1 MKTKNKVLPA
11 MTKLRDRN
19 SRGASIRSRRNMTN
33 TQPRQ
38 TMGLEYTSLRTNPEH
53 KTYRNKESDR
63 EGKIT
68 EKPEVKIVNDILEHS
83 AEHRSLRII
92 VRSASAIATHKVTS
106 IPNNQQ

>member
-11 MTKLRDRN
+11 MTKPRDRN
-19 SRGASIRSRRNMTN
+19 SRGGSIRSRRIMTN

-63 EGKIT
+63 EGKINR
-68 EKPEVKIVNDILEHS
+68 E
-83 AEHRSLRII
+83 ARSEN
-92 VRSASAIATHKVTS
+92 S
-106 IPNNQQ
+106 